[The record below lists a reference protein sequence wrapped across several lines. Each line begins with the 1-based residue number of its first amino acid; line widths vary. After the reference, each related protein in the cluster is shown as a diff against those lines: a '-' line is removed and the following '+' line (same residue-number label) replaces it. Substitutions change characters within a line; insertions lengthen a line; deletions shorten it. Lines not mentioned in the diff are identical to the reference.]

1 MWSKR
6 RRLAQ
11 AAPILVLF
19 SLLSWQVWAASQEE
33 RLGYWSADGGGG
45 RMTGGTLVMN
55 GTAGQP
61 DAGVS
66 TGGNLE
72 LQGGI
77 WHSVQIATGIDGPSD
92 LPVVHELMA
101 PSPNPFNPR
110 TTVRFQLASS
120 TRVRV
125 EIHDVRGRLVRT
137 LVDGQRAAGEHKIV
151 WDGIDDRG
159 HTVASGT
166 YYLRLTADGQVRT
179 QKMALLK

>member
-1 MWSKR
+1 MWRNR

-11 AAPILVLF
+11 IAALF
-19 SLLSWQVWAASQEE
+19 ALLTLLSWQVWAASQEHI
-33 RLGYWSADGGGG
+33 GYWTADSGGGQL
-45 RMTGGTLVMN
+45 TGGTLLIN

-61 DAGVS
+61 DAGLS
-66 TGGNLE
+66 SGGTYE

-92 LPVVHELMA
+92 RPQVHELLA

-110 TTVRFQLASS
+110 TTVRFRLASS

-125 EIHDVRGRLVRT
+125 EIHDVRGRFVHT
-137 LVDGQRAAGEHKIV
+137 LLDDQRAAGEHTLV
-151 WDGIDDRG
+151 WDGVDDRG
-159 HTVASGT
+159 RTVASGT
-166 YYLRLTADGQVRT
+166 YYLRLSADGQVRT